1 MSDEKASPGGR
12 SGSRPMA
19 ERDQEMPPDHDH
31 WLVRPSTIRLLWGV
45 FIAILLLTIVPDLF
59 IHQHVHFG
67 VEDFLG
73 FYAAY
78 GFGTCVL
85 MVVGAKA
92 LGKLIKRGDDYY
104 DG

>member
-1 MSDEKASPGGR
+1 MSDETPR
-12 SGSRPMA
+12 PGSRPSA
-19 ERDQEMPPDHDH
+19 ESHRQTPSDHDH

-45 FIAILLLTIVPDLF
+45 FIAILVLTVLPDLF

-67 VEDFLG
+67 IEDFFG
-73 FYAAY
+73 FYAGY

-92 LGKLIKRGDDYY
+92 LGLLIKRGDDYY

>member
-1 MSDEKASPGGR
+1 MSDGETGSGVRPGDDSGRGGR
-12 SGSRPMA
+12 GGTSA
-19 ERDQEMPPDHDH
+19 EKDH
-31 WLVRPSTIRLLWGV
+31 WLARPSTIRLLWGV
-45 FIAILLLTIVPDLF
+45 FVAVLLVTVVPDFF

-67 VEDFLG
+67 VEDFFG

-92 LGKLIKRGDDYY
+92 LGLLIKRGDDYY